1 MTVFISKVRSS
12 ENHLIE
18 MIDMSWESTLKA
30 LNSSMNQNSG
40 EFPSRME
47 ITRMRESYNKL
58 LKIRNS
64 MVEVNGR
71 SKYPDE
77 LIRQLP
83 TMREVD
89 DMLSSMQKIVN
100 ATWDKYLVESG
111 RPAFMDRAQEALR
124 QQRMAK

>member
-1 MTVFISKVRSS
+1 MT
-12 ENHLIE
+12 N
-18 MIDMSWESTLKA
+18 MSWESTLKA
-30 LNSSMNQNSG
+30 LDSSINDLG

-47 ITRMRESYNKL
+47 ITRMRETYNQL

-89 DMLSSMQKIVN
+89 DMLASMQKMVN
-100 ATWDKYLVESG
+100 ATWDKYRIESG

-124 QQRMAK
+124 QQRMTK